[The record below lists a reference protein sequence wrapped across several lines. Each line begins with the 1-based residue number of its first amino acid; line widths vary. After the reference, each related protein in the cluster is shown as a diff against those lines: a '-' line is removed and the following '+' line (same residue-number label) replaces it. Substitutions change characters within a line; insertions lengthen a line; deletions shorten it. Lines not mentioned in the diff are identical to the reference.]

1 MGTEESA
8 AAAGSEASAQ
18 RVRELCLALP
28 AVEER
33 LSHGEPTWF
42 VGGKKTFVMFADRHH
57 DDRVGIWCAAGPGV
71 QESLVAQRPAQYF
84 RPPYVGHRGWLGIY
98 LDVPVDWGEVADLVD
113 DAFRMVA
120 PKRLTAELDQR

>member
-1 MGTEESA
+1 MGARESA
-8 AAAGSEASAQ
+8 GTPQSATAVQ
-18 RVRELCLALP
+18 RMRGLCLALP

-42 VGGKKTFVMFADRHH
+42 VGAKKAFVMFADHHH

-71 QESLVAQRPAQYF
+71 QESLVAQRPAQFF

-98 LDVPVDWGEVADLVD
+98 LDAPVQWEEVADLVD
-113 DAFRMVA
+113 GAFRMVA
-120 PKRLTAELDQR
+120 PKNLITELDQR